1 MNHDIRQK
9 IIRTFVQNKAALVG
23 LVISL
28 AVVLTCIAAP
38 LLPLPDPIDQS
49 LSQRFKPPSLQH
61 LLGTDNFGRDVLSR
75 VIWGG
80 RVSMLVGVLSVC
92 IAMALGTI
100 IGLVTGYKGGTID
113 NLTMRIVDVLMC
125 FPTLILGILF
135 MAAIGSGM
143 TSLIVAIGISIAPR
157 FARLCRGAVLSVR
170 QNDYVEAARSMGM
183 SDTRIMFRHILPNVL
198 GDVIVMGALWIGAII
213 ITEASLS
220 FIGLGVPPP
229 TPSWGRMVR
238 EGMDFMGHAYWVS
251 VYSGGA
257 IFITVVGFN
266 LVGDGLR
273 DILDPKLR
281 Q

>member
-1 MNHDIRQK
+1 MNHDTRKK

-23 LVISL
+23 LILSL
-28 AVVLTCIAAP
+28 AVLVTCVAAP
-38 LLPLPDPIDQS
+38 YLPLPDPLNQS
-49 LSQRFKPPSLQH
+49 LSQRFKAPGSNH

-80 RVSMLVGVLSVC
+80 RVSMLVGVLSVLL
-92 IAMALGTI
+92 AMALGTI
-100 IGLVTGYKGGTID
+100 IGLVTGYKGGLID
-113 NLTMRIVDVLMC
+113 HLTMRVVDVLMC

-135 MAAIGSGM
+135 MAALGSGM
-143 TSLIVAIGISIAPR
+143 SSLIIAIGISIAPR

-170 QNDYVEAARSMGM
+170 QNDFVEAARSMGM
-183 SDTRIMFRHILPNVL
+183 SDARIMFRHILPNVI
-198 GDVIVMGALWIGAII
+198 GDVIVMGALWVGAII

-238 EGMDFMGHAYWVS
+238 EGLDFMGHAYWVS

-266 LVGDGLR
+266 LFGDGLR

-281 Q
+281 R

>member
-1 MNHDIRQK
+1 MNQDTRAK
-9 IIRTFVQNKAALVG
+9 IIRTFAQNKAALAG
-23 LVISL
+23 LVISVV
-28 AVVLTCIAAP
+28 VVLTCASAP
-38 LLPLPDPIDQS
+38 LLPLPDPVDQS
-49 LSQRFKPPSLQH
+49 MSQRFKAPSSAH
-61 LLGTDNFGRDVLSR
+61 PLGTDNFGRDVLSR

-80 RVSMLVGVLSVC
+80 RVSMLVGVLSVLL
-92 IAMALGTI
+92 AMTLGTI
-100 IGLVTGYKGGTID
+100 IGLVTGYKGGVID
-113 NLTMRIVDVLMC
+113 NLTMRVVDVLMC

-135 MAAIGSGM
+135 MAALGSGI
-143 TSLIVAIGISIAPR
+143 TSLIIAIGIAIAPR

-170 QNDYVEAARSMGM
+170 QNDFVEAARSMGM
-183 SDTRIMFRHILPNVL
+183 SDVRIMFRHILPNVL
-198 GDVIVMGALWIGAII
+198 GDVIVMGALWVGAII

-238 EGMDFMGHAYWVS
+238 EGLDFMGHAYWVS

-266 LVGDGLR
+266 LFGDGLR

-281 Q
+281 R

>member
-1 MNHDIRQK
+1 VNHDTRRK

-23 LVISL
+23 LILSL
-28 AVVLTCIAAP
+28 AVVVTCVAAP
-38 LLPLPDPIDQS
+38 YLPLPDPLNQS
-49 LSQRFKPPSLQH
+49 LSQRFKAPGSNH

-80 RVSMLVGVLSVC
+80 RVSMLVGVLSVLL
-92 IAMALGTI
+92 AMVLGTI
-100 IGLVTGYKGGTID
+100 IGLVTGYKGGLID
-113 NLTMRIVDVLMC
+113 NLTMRVVDVLMC

-135 MAAIGSGM
+135 MAALGSGM
-143 TSLIVAIGISIAPR
+143 TSLVIAIGISIAPR

-170 QNDYVEAARSMGM
+170 QNDFVEAARAMGM
-183 SDTRIMFRHILPNVL
+183 SDARIMFRHILPNVL
-198 GDVIVMGALWIGAII
+198 GDVIVMGALWVGAII

-238 EGMDFMGHAYWVS
+238 EGLDFMGHAYWVS

-266 LVGDGLR
+266 LFGDGLR

-281 Q
+281 R

>member
-1 MNHDIRQK
+1 VNHDIRQK

-100 IGLVTGYKGGTID
+100 IGLVTGYKGGYID

>member
-1 MNHDIRQK
+1 MDRDLRKK
-9 IIRTFVQNKAALVG
+9 IIRTFLQNKAALVG
-23 LVISL
+23 LIISL
-28 AVVLTCIAAP
+28 TVVVVCVSAP

-49 LSQRFKPPSLQH
+49 FSQRFRPPSAQH

-80 RVSMLVGVLSVC
+80 RISLLVGVLSVG
-92 IAMALGTI
+92 IAMALGTV
-100 IGLVTGYKGGTID
+100 IGLIAGYKGGYID
-113 NLTMRIVDVLMC
+113 HVTMRLVDVLMC

-135 MAAIGSGM
+135 MAALGSGM
-143 TSLIVAIGISIAPR
+143 NSLIIAIGVAVAPR

-170 QNDYVEAARSMGM
+170 ENDFVEAARSMGM
-183 SDTRIMFRHILPNVL
+183 SDNRIMFRHILPNVL
-198 GDVIVMGALWIGAII
+198 GDMIVMGSLWVGAII

-220 FIGLGVPPP
+220 FIGLGMPPP

-238 EGMDFMGHAYWVS
+238 EGMDFLGHAYWVS

-257 IFITVVGFN
+257 ILITVIGFN
-266 LVGDGLR
+266 LFGDGLR

-281 Q
+281 R

>member
-1 MNHDIRQK
+1 MNQDTRAK
-9 IIRTFVQNKAALVG
+9 IIRTFVQNKAALAG
-23 LVISL
+23 LVISMV
-28 AVVLTCIAAP
+28 VVLTCAAAP
-38 LLPLPDPIDQS
+38 FLPLPDPVDQS
-49 LSQRFKPPSLQH
+49 LSQRFKAPSATH
-61 LLGTDNFGRDVLSR
+61 PLGTDNFGRDVLSR

-80 RVSMLVGVLSVC
+80 RVSMLVGVLSVLL
-92 IAMALGTI
+92 AMTLGTV
-100 IGLVTGYKGGTID
+100 IGLVTGYKGGVID
-113 NLTMRIVDVLMC
+113 NLTMRMVDVLMC

-135 MAAIGSGM
+135 MAALGSGI
-143 TSLIVAIGISIAPR
+143 TSLIIAIGIAIAPR

-170 QNDYVEAARSMGM
+170 QNDFVEAARSMGM
-183 SDTRIMFRHILPNVL
+183 SDMRIMFRHILPNVL
-198 GDVIVMGALWIGAII
+198 GDVIVMGALWVGAII

-238 EGMDFMGHAYWVS
+238 EGLDFMGHAYWVS

-266 LVGDGLR
+266 LFGDGLR

-281 Q
+281 R

>member
-1 MNHDIRQK
+1 VNHDIRQK

-49 LSQRFKPPSLQH
+49 LSQRFKPPSFQH

-100 IGLVTGYKGGTID
+100 IGLVTGYKGGYID

>member
-1 MNHDIRQK
+1 MNSDTRKK

-23 LVISL
+23 LALSL
-28 AVVLTCIAAP
+28 IVVLTCLAAP
-38 LLPLPDPIDQS
+38 YLPLPDPVNQT
-49 LSQRFKPPSLQH
+49 LSKRFKSPSLEH
-61 LLGTDNFGRDVLSR
+61 PLGTDNFGRDVLSR

-80 RVSMLVGVLSVC
+80 RVSMVVGVLSVL
-92 IAMALGTI
+92 IAMGLGTI
-100 IGLVTGYKGGTID
+100 IGLITGYKGGYID
-113 NLTMRIVDVLMC
+113 NLTMRVVDVLMC

-135 MAAIGSGM
+135 MAALGSGM
-143 TSLIVAIGISIAPR
+143 TSLIIAIGISIAPR
-157 FARLCRGAVLSVR
+157 FARLCRGAVMTVR
-170 QNDYVEAARSMGM
+170 QNDFVEAARSMGM

-198 GDVIVMGALWIGAII
+198 GDVIVMGALWVGAII

-238 EGMDFMGHAYWVS
+238 EGLDFMGHAYWVS

-257 IFITVVGFN
+257 IFVTVIGFN
-266 LVGDGLR
+266 LFGDGLR

-281 Q
+281 R

>member
-1 MNHDIRQK
+1 MNHDTRQK

-49 LSQRFKPPSLQH
+49 LAQRFKPPSLQH

-100 IGLVTGYKGGTID
+100 IGLVTGYKGGYVD

-198 GDVIVMGALWIGAII
+198 GDVIVMGALWVGAII

-266 LVGDGLR
+266 LIGDGLR

>member
-1 MNHDIRQK
+1 LNQDTRQK

-23 LVISL
+23 LILSL
-28 AVVLTCIAAP
+28 VVVLTCIAAP
-38 LLPLPDPIDQS
+38 CLPLPDPISQS
-49 LSQRFKPPSLQH
+49 LSQRFKAPSAQH
-61 LLGTDNFGRDVLSR
+61 PLGTDNFGRDVLSR

-80 RVSMLVGVLSVC
+80 RVSMLVGVLSVLM
-92 IAMALGTI
+92 AMALGTI
-100 IGLVTGYKGGTID
+100 IGLVTGYKGGAID
-113 NLTMRIVDVLMC
+113 NLTMRVVDVLMC

-135 MAAIGSGM
+135 MAALGSGM
-143 TSLIVAIGISIAPR
+143 TSLIIAIGISIAPR

-170 QNDYVEAARSMGM
+170 QNDFVEAARSMGM
-183 SDTRIMFRHILPNVL
+183 SDMRIMFRHILPNVL
-198 GDVIVMGALWIGAII
+198 GDVIVMGALWVGAII

-238 EGMDFMGHAYWVS
+238 EGLDFMGHAYWVS

-257 IFITVVGFN
+257 IFFTVVGFN
-266 LVGDGLR
+266 LFGDGLR

-281 Q
+281 R

>member
-1 MNHDIRQK
+1 MNHDTRKK

-23 LVISL
+23 LILSL
-28 AVVLTCIAAP
+28 AVVVTCVAAP
-38 LLPLPDPIDQS
+38 YLPLPDPLNQS
-49 LSQRFKPPSLQH
+49 LSQRFKAPGSNH

-80 RVSMLVGVLSVC
+80 RVSMLVGVLSVLL
-92 IAMALGTI
+92 AMALGTI
-100 IGLVTGYKGGTID
+100 IGLVTGYKGGLID
-113 NLTMRIVDVLMC
+113 HLTMRVVDVLMC

-135 MAAIGSGM
+135 MAALGSGM
-143 TSLIVAIGISIAPR
+143 SSLIIAIGISIAPR

-170 QNDYVEAARSMGM
+170 QNDFVEAARSMGM
-183 SDTRIMFRHILPNVL
+183 SDARIMFRHILPNVI
-198 GDVIVMGALWIGAII
+198 GDVIVMGALWVGAII

-238 EGMDFMGHAYWVS
+238 EGLDFMGHAYWVS

-266 LVGDGLR
+266 LFGDGLR

-281 Q
+281 R

>member
-1 MNHDIRQK
+1 MNHDTRQK

-28 AVVLTCIAAP
+28 VVVLTCIAAP
-38 LLPLPDPIDQS
+38 LLPLPDPINQS

-100 IGLVTGYKGGTID
+100 IGLVTGYKGGSID
-113 NLTMRIVDVLMC
+113 HLTMRIVDVLMC

-143 TSLIVAIGISIAPR
+143 TSLIIAIGISIAPR

-198 GDVIVMGALWIGAII
+198 GDVIVMGALWVGAII

-266 LVGDGLR
+266 LFGDGLR

>member
-1 MNHDIRQK
+1 MNHDTRRK

-23 LVISL
+23 LILSL
-28 AVVLTCIAAP
+28 AVVVTCVAAP
-38 LLPLPDPIDQS
+38 YLPLPDPLNQS
-49 LSQRFKPPSLQH
+49 LSQRFKAPGSNH

-80 RVSMLVGVLSVC
+80 RVSMLVGVLSVLL
-92 IAMALGTI
+92 AMVLGTI
-100 IGLVTGYKGGTID
+100 IGLVTGYKGGLID
-113 NLTMRIVDVLMC
+113 NLTMRVVDVLMC

-135 MAAIGSGM
+135 MAALGSGM
-143 TSLIVAIGISIAPR
+143 TSLIIAIGISIAPR

-170 QNDYVEAARSMGM
+170 QNDFVEAARAMGM
-183 SDTRIMFRHILPNVL
+183 SDARIMFRHILPNVL
-198 GDVIVMGALWIGAII
+198 GDVIVMGALWVGAII

-238 EGMDFMGHAYWVS
+238 EGLDFMGHAYWVS

-266 LVGDGLR
+266 LFGDGLR

-281 Q
+281 R

>member
-1 MNHDIRQK
+1 MNHDTRQK
-9 IIRTFVQNKAALVG
+9 ILRTFIQNKAAIVG
-23 LVISL
+23 LILSL

-38 LLPLPDPIDQS
+38 YLPLPDPINQS
-49 LSQRFKPPSLQH
+49 MSLRFKPPSWQH
-61 LLGTDNFGRDVLSR
+61 PLGTDNFGRDVLSR

-80 RVSMLVGVLSVC
+80 RVSMVVGVLSVLM
-92 IAMALGTI
+92 AMTLGTV
-100 IGLVTGYKGGTID
+100 IGLVSGYKGGPID

-135 MAAIGSGM
+135 MAALGSGM
-143 TSLIVAIGISIAPR
+143 TSLIVAIGIAIAPR

-170 QNDYVEAARSMGM
+170 QNDFVEAARAMGM
-183 SDTRIMFRHILPNVL
+183 SDMRIMFRHILPNVL
-198 GDVIVMGALWIGAII
+198 GDVIVMGALWVGAII

-238 EGMDFMGHAYWVS
+238 EGLDFMGHAYWVS

-257 IFITVVGFN
+257 IFITVIGFN
-266 LVGDGLR
+266 LFGDGLR